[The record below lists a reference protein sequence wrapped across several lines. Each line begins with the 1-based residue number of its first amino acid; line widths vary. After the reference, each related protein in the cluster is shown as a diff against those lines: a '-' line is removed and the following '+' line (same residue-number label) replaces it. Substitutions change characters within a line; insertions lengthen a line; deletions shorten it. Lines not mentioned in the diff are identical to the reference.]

1 MEGGTLW
8 RERFRERKLDGGR
21 DLIENLGGRDLIQLD
36 GGRDL
41 IENLM
46 EGGI

>member
-1 MEGGTLW
+1 MEG
-8 RERFRERKLDGGR
+8 RFNRK
-21 DLIENLGGRDLIQLD
+21 LD

-46 EGGI
+46 EGGRDFNRKLEGEMEYKT